1 MVTQDEILEALW
13 PGTYVNPEVVKK
25 YVLEI
30 RKALRDHPENPAFV
44 ATFPKR
50 GYKFIAVVRE
60 DTNGSELSANTPKT
74 NVGREDALANNCFG
88 SVR

>member
-1 MVTQDEILEALW
+1 MA
-13 PGTYVNPEVVKK
+13 GNHVNPEVVKK
-25 YVLEI
+25 YVLDI

-60 DTNGSELSANTPKT
+60 DTNVAGFPELSANTPKT
-74 NVGREDALANNCFG
+74 IVGQRIFAANICFG
-88 SVR
+88 SVRRQF